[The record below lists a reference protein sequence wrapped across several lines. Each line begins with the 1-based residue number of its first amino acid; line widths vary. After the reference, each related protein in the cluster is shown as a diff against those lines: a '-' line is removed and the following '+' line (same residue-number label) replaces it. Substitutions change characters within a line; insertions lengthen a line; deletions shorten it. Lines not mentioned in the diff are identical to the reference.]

1 MEVNRLLTSYISV
14 KLTKE
19 CLDTCVSLL
28 QWGFW
33 WIIALTHSENRWDCQ
48 YIKTLSHYISV
59 PQAIASSRTHQAME
73 KAPPRPLII
82 PQRDLESQR
91 PLVLAP
97 RSSAQATWATVI
109 YSELDSVPIQAS
121 NAGSTSRLRKQQ
133 LSKCV
138 RPSWIFL
145 LLLAWEL

>member
-1 MEVNRLLTSYISV
+1 
-14 KLTKE
+14 
-19 CLDTCVSLL
+19 
-28 QWGFW
+28 
-33 WIIALTHSENRWDCQ
+33 
-48 YIKTLSHYISV
+48 
-59 PQAIASSRTHQAME
+59 ME

-121 NAGSTSRLRKQQ
+121 NAGFNISAKKTTAVKVCKTELDFFAAVSMRAVKLFPQSVRLD
-133 LSKCV
+133 
-138 RPSWIFL
+138 L
-145 LLLAWEL
+145 LKLRFN